1 MPAAEAD
8 ESHMQIW
15 PAIDLRGGRCVRLQQ
30 GDYNRETV
38 FGDDPAAVARQFV
51 EAGAEYLHIVD
62 LDGARS
68 GRPEN
73 LESIRAIRAAV
84 KVPCQ
89 LGGGVRG
96 DETIRSLLDLG
107 IDRLVIGT
115 RSLEDPAWLRHAAQA
130 NAGRLV
136 LGVDA
141 RDGLVATHG
150 WLSTSGTSAIELV
163 DLFANEPLAAVV
175 YTDIA
180 QDGMLAG
187 PNFAALAHLA
197 GAVELPVVASGGV
210 TTVDDVA
217 RLAAIPVA
225 GAIIGRALYEGRIT
239 LPEALAA
246 AAGAKKPA
254 AR

>member
-1 MPAAEAD
+1 
-8 ESHMQIW
+8 MQIW

-51 EAGAEYLHIVD
+51 ADGAEYLHVVD
-62 LDGARS
+62 LDGARG

-73 LESIRAIRAAV
+73 LASIRAIRAAV
-84 KVPCQ
+84 QVPMQ
-89 LGGGVRG
+89 LGGGIRG
-96 DETIRSLLDLG
+96 DDTIAELVSLG

-115 RSLEDPAWLRHAAQA
+115 RGLEDPNWLRHAARA
-130 NAGRLV
+130 HPGRLV

-141 RDGLVATHG
+141 RDGMVATHG
-150 WLSTSGTSAIELV
+150 WLSTSGTSAVELIELF
-163 DLFANEPLAAVV
+163 DSEPLAAVV

-187 PNFAALAHLA
+187 PNVTALAQLIQA
-197 GAVELPVVASGGV
+197 IKLPVVASGGV
-210 TTVDDVA
+210 TTAADVA
-217 RLAAIPVA
+217 RLAALPAA

-239 LPEALAA
+239 LAAALAA
-246 AAGAKKPA
+246 AKSPA
-254 AR
+254 AERRSPAAG

>member
-1 MPAAEAD
+1 
-8 ESHMQIW
+8 MQIW

-51 EAGAEYLHIVD
+51 AAGAECLHIVD

-73 LESIRAIRAAV
+73 LDSIRAIRAAV
-84 KVPCQ
+84 DVTCQ
-89 LGGGVRG
+89 LGGGIR
-96 DETIRSLLDLG
+96 DDDTIGSLVDLG

-115 RSLEDPAWLRHAAQA
+115 RGLEDPQWLRRAARGH
-130 NAGRLV
+130 AGRLV

-141 RDGLVATHG
+141 RDGKVATHG
-150 WLSTSGTSAIELV
+150 WLSTSGTSAVELIK
-163 DLFANEPLAAVV
+163 LFADEPLAAVV

-187 PNFAALAHLA
+187 PNIAALAELI
-197 GAVELPVVASGGV
+197 GAVKLPIVASGGV
-210 TTVDDVA
+210 TTAADVA
-217 RLAAIPVA
+217 RLAALPVA
-225 GAIIGRALYEGRIT
+225 GAIIGRALYEGRIA
-239 LPEALAA
+239 LPDALAA
-246 AAGAKKPA
+246 AAGQKGAPA
-254 AR
+254 H

>member
-1 MPAAEAD
+1 
-8 ESHMQIW
+8 MQIW

-38 FGDDPAAVARQFV
+38 FGEDPAAVARQFV
-51 EAGAEYLHIVD
+51 DAGAEFLHIVD
-62 LDGARS
+62 LDGARA

-73 LESIRAIRAAV
+73 LDCIRAIRAAV
-84 KVPCQ
+84 DVPCQ

-96 DETIRSLLDLG
+96 DETVRQLLDLG

-115 RSLEDPAWLRHAAQA
+115 RGLEDPHWLRQAARA
-130 NAGRLV
+130 NPERLV

-150 WLSTSGTSAIELV
+150 WLSTSGTAASELV
-163 DLFANEPLAAVV
+163 ELFADEPLAAVV

-187 PNFAALAHLA
+187 PNVAALAKLVA
-197 GAVELPVVASGGV
+197 AARLPIIASGGV
-210 TTVDDVA
+210 TTIDDVR
-217 RLAAIPVA
+217 RLAALPVA

-239 LPEALAA
+239 LPEALE
-246 AAGAKKPA
+246 AAGRTKGSPIG
-254 AR
+254 